1 MHVAAGGQGPAL
13 GERDRDLSAG
23 TSGVCRGE
31 DEEEQKRKQ
40 EAVAR
45 SRGWKKGGRRG
56 RQVHNH
62 LMV

>member
-1 MHVAAGGQGPAL
+1 ML

-31 DEEEQKRKQ
+31 DQEEQKRKQ